1 MTVPQTQKRYK
12 LFIFSVTTGLLFL
25 LNACY
30 PPTYSA
36 SERLAPRVQARNEV
50 VRKYVRADL
59 KIGQRYTDFGFGNE
73 RVIKP
78 NTFRRLDS
86 LYSEYGAEER
96 KSGSSRNRLMQL
108 KNEIETE
115 KTKVMQDTVHF
126 LYEKPHFFAQQSG
139 DSATV
144 MFADF
149 TLNKQNEVIRVAINY
164 LFDTPSRNLQLYR
177 AYLARES
184 FVDFGFL
191 PSTEENQFYNFFDGM
206 LQTVS
211 DAESKGKFIEH
222 TLQIMRAANQQKGL
236 TTEPLIKQHVINTI
250 THNVKG
256 YKALKW
262 SQVYTNLDEN
272 DVLLSYELDHE
283 WSYSDPFGMQHD
295 MKRMFVLNA
304 FFEIVEVSEI
314 NLIRN

>member
-1 MTVPQTQKRYK
+1 MIRTKTFPLSR
-12 LFIFSVTTGLLFL
+12 LFIFILPVVLLFI

-30 PPTYSA
+30 PPTHSA
-36 SERLAPRVQARNEV
+36 PERLTPRVEARNEV

-59 KIGQRYTDFGFGNE
+59 KVGQRYTDFGFGNE
-73 RVIKP
+73 RIIKP
-78 NTFRRLDS
+78 DSFRRLDS
-86 LYSEYGAEER
+86 LYAEFSAEER
-96 KSGSSRNRLMQL
+96 KAGSSRNRLMLL
-108 KNEIETE
+108 KNEIESE
-115 KTKVMQDTVHF
+115 KSKVMQDTVHF

-149 TLNKQNEVIRVAINY
+149 TLNTKNEVIRVNINY
-164 LFDTPSRNLQLYR
+164 IFDTPSRNLQLYR

-191 PSTEENQFYNFFDGM
+191 PSTEESQFYNFFDGM
-206 LQTVS
+206 LQTLS
-211 DAESKGKFIEH
+211 DSESKGRFIEH
-222 TLQIMRAANQQKGL
+222 TLQIMRAANQQKGMS
-236 TTEPLIKQHVINTI
+236 TEPLIKQHVINNI

-262 SQVYTNLDEN
+262 SRVYTNLDEN

-283 WSYSDPFGMQHD
+283 WTYSDPFGMQHE
-295 MKRMFVLNA
+295 MRRMFVLNA

-314 NLIRN
+314 NLVRN